1 MEINKLNQGNQIG
14 SPIGGQA
21 YQIQGGQMQS
31 GQEGK
36 NLPERKF
43 STGAVAVTIWKNN
56 GTNKTTGSVESYNT
70 IKIERR
76 YKDKQGN
83 WQSSSYFRINDLPK
97 AALAVQKAYEHLV
110 LRGQGSGPITADG
123 AEEDFSLY

>member
-1 MEINKLNQGNQIG
+1 MEINKLSQVNQMGQIGQISQINQIN
-14 SPIGGQA
+14 
-21 YQIQGGQMQS
+21 S

-36 NLPERKF
+36 NLPDKKF

-56 GTNKTTGSVESYNT
+56 GTNKTTGGAVTYNT

-110 LRGQGSGPITADG
+110 LRGQDPLA
-123 AEEDFSLY
+123 AEDASEEYIY